1 MTYDRVADRDETEAE
16 RLDRQLIELLNEVR
30 VAVPGVQVLFAFLLT
45 VPFTQAWDDT
55 TDLQRDVYFATLLLT
70 AVATAF
76 LLAPSAVHRLL
87 FQRGDKKFIVTL
99 ASRVTVAGLAA
110 LALAVTGAV
119 FLVSDVIFD
128 ITAAA
133 IAAGCI
139 LGFMVGLWY
148 VLPLSRRFRRESEL
162 GGDGRE

>member
-139 LGFMVGLWY
+139 FGFMVGLWY

>member
-1 MTYDRVADRDETEAE
+1 MSYDRTDRDETEAE
-16 RLDRQLIELLNEVR
+16 RLDRQLIELLQEVR

-45 VPFTQAWDDT
+45 VPFSSAWDKT
-55 TDLQRDVYFATLLLT
+55 TDLQQDIYFATLLLT
-70 AVATAF
+70 AVATAL

-87 FQRGDKKFIVTL
+87 FQRGDKHYIVAL
-99 ASRVTVAGLAA
+99 ANRVTVAGLAA

-119 FLVSDVIFD
+119 FLVSDVLFD

-139 LGFMVGLWY
+139 LGFTVVLWY
-148 VLPLSRRFRRESEL
+148 LLPLSRRFR
-162 GGDGRE
+162 GGAGPPT